1 METWLEAIPR
11 SAVGRTDEPGAARD
25 VLLAL
30 YFPTA
35 GKMFGEVLEHSKRT
49 LSTAGC
55 RLQQA
60 GERAGAREGAHPIK
74 TQHLP
79 QFFPA

>member
-1 METWLEAIPR
+1 METWLEVILHF
-11 SAVGRTDEPGAARD
+11 AVGRYGRARRSAARD
-25 VLLAL
+25 VLLSF

-49 LSTAGC
+49 LTTAGC

-60 GERAGAREGAHPIK
+60 GERAGAREGAF
-74 TQHLP
+74 TQ
-79 QFFPA
+79 